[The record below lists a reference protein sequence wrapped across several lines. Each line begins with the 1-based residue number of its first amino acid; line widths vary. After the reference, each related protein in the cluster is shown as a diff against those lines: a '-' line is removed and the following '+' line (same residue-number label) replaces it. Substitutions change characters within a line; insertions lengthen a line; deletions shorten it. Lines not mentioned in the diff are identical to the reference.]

1 MQRAILAVSPN
12 LQFLEQIRSHLE
24 EGGRYRV
31 QGVTSSSDALALVKN
46 TYFDLAILDAES
58 SDVPFVP
65 FTRDLVAAQPGLKML
80 VFPPSNNP
88 HHPVLAG
95 LVANGFL
102 KKPFFT
108 PEVSRAFKE
117 LFSEKPEEPVVESQP
132 ITNLAEL

>member
-31 QGVTSSSDALALVKN
+31 QGVATGGDALALVTN
-46 TYFDLAILDAES
+46 SFFDLAILDAES

-65 FTRDLVAAQPGLKML
+65 FTRDLVAAQPGLKLL
-80 VFPPSNNP
+80 VFPPQNNP

-108 PEVSRAFKE
+108 PEVSRALKE
-117 LFSEKPEEPVVESQP
+117 HLRR
-132 ITNLAEL
+132 